1 MDTAVIGQYIPG
13 NGYIHKMDPRVK
25 ILAVFILIVTT
36 FLLPNTI
43 SVASMLLLMI
53 IIIISSG
60 IPFLKMLKGLKSIL
74 FLMLFTSILQLCY
87 VQTGQLWLT
96 MEMNMSLYNLIISI
110 GLILIY
116 LFTSKFIKFK
126 FIYLL
131 LLIALSF
138 LLQYYNPL
146 NGINL
151 FKYNIM
157 IYEDGFNKALFIFL
171 RVVIIMFSS
180 SLLTFTTSP
189 NDINNGLE
197 ALLKPLKK
205 IKVPVGELSMM
216 LSITLRFIPTLFG
229 ETKKIMNAQASRGVD
244 FKESKLKQKI
254 NQIVSLLVPMFVIS
268 FKRADELANAME
280 TRGYII
286 GGNRTRIDVMK
297 FRIRDYIAIIFIFG
311 LFAASIV
318 LKVIL

>member
-13 NGYIHKMDPRVK
+13 NGYVHKMDPRVK

-36 FLLPNTI
+36 FLLPNVI
-43 SVASMLLLMI
+43 SVASMLLIMVL
-53 IIIISSG
+53 IIISSG
-60 IPFLKMLKGLKSIL
+60 IPFLKMIKGLKSIL
-74 FLMLFTSILQLCY
+74 FLMLFTSVLQLCY
-87 VQTGQLWLT
+87 VQTGTLWLT
-96 MEMNMSLYNLIISI
+96 IEMNMSLYNLIISI
-110 GLILIY
+110 GLIVLY

-126 FIYLL
+126 FLYLL
-131 LLIALSF
+131 FLVALSF

-146 NGINL
+146 NGIDL

-197 ALLKPLKK
+197 SLLKPLKK

-297 FRIRDYIAIIFIFG
+297 FRIRDYIAIIFILG
-311 LFAASIV
+311 LFASSIV

>member
-13 NGYIHKMDPRVK
+13 NGYVHKMDPRVK

-36 FLLPNTI
+36 FLLPNVI
-43 SVASMLLLMI
+43 SVASMLLIMVL
-53 IIIISSG
+53 IIISSG
-60 IPFLKMLKGLKSIL
+60 IPFLKMIKGLKSIL
-74 FLMLFTSILQLCY
+74 FLMLFTSVLQLCY
-87 VQTGQLWLT
+87 VQTGTLWLT
-96 MEMNMSLYNLIISI
+96 LEMNMSLYNLIISI
-110 GLILIY
+110 GLIVLY

-126 FIYLL
+126 FLYLL
-131 LLIALSF
+131 FLVALSF

-146 NGINL
+146 NGIDL

-197 ALLKPLKK
+197 SLLKPLKK

-297 FRIRDYIAIIFIFG
+297 FRIRDYIAIIFILG

>member
-13 NGYIHKMDPRVK
+13 NGYVHKMDPRVK

-36 FLLPNTI
+36 FLLPNVI
-43 SVASMLLLMI
+43 SVASMLLIMVL
-53 IIIISSG
+53 IIISSG
-60 IPFLKMLKGLKSIL
+60 IPFLKMIKGLKSIL
-74 FLMLFTSILQLCY
+74 FLMLFTSVLQLCY
-87 VQTGQLWLT
+87 VQTGTLWLT
-96 MEMNMSLYNLIISI
+96 LEMNMSLYNLIISI
-110 GLILIY
+110 GLIVLY

-126 FIYLL
+126 FLYLL
-131 LLIALSF
+131 FLVALSF

-146 NGINL
+146 NGIAL

-197 ALLKPLKK
+197 SLLKPLKK

-297 FRIRDYIAIIFIFG
+297 FRIRDYIAIIFILG

>member
-13 NGYIHKMDPRVK
+13 NGYVHKMDPRVK

-36 FLLPNTI
+36 FLLPNVI
-43 SVASMLLLMI
+43 SVASMLLIMVL
-53 IIIISSG
+53 IIISSG
-60 IPFLKMLKGLKSIL
+60 IPFLKMIKGLKSIL
-74 FLMLFTSILQLCY
+74 FLMLFTSVLQLCY
-87 VQTGQLWLT
+87 VQTGTLWLT

-110 GLILIY
+110 GLIVLY

-126 FIYLL
+126 FLYLL
-131 LLIALSF
+131 FLVALSF

-146 NGINL
+146 NGIDL

-197 ALLKPLKK
+197 SLLKPLKK

-297 FRIRDYIAIIFIFG
+297 FRIRDYIAIIFILG

>member
-131 LLIALSF
+131 LFIALSF

>member
-126 FIYLL
+126 FIYFL
-131 LLIALSF
+131 LLITLSF
-138 LLQYYNPL
+138 LLKYYNPL